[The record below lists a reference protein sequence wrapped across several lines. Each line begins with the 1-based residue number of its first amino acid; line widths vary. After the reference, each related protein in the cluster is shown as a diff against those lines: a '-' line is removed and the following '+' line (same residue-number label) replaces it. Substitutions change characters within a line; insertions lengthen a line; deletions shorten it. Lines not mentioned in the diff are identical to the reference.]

1 MTKAKAKK
9 PSRKKVPVTESASF
23 QAAKARAA
31 VGHIASRPG
40 GPSFTGTGKPGG
52 FIALPS
58 REPFKPSDEDLA
70 ATDWSAT

>member
-9 PSRKKVPVTESASF
+9 HSTKKTVVAESASF
-23 QAAKARAA
+23 QAAKAQAA
-31 VGHIASRPG
+31 IGHIATRPG

-52 FIALPS
+52 FIVLPS

-70 ATDWSAT
+70 AGDWSAT